1 MLFQVTQ
8 KTVNMELGAIIGI
21 VILGLAAGVLSS
33 MVGIG
38 GGIVIVPVLVLVF
51 GLSQH
56 TAQGTTW
63 AMLSFPV
70 SLVAAITYHKKGLVD
85 WRIAMILC
93 VGFLIG
99 GYFGSKV
106 AVTIPAGT
114 IKKVFAV
121 LMIIIAIKF
130 LFFEKN

>member
-1 MLFQVTQ
+1 
-8 KTVNMELGAIIGI
+8 
-21 VILGLAAGVLSS
+21 

-38 GGIVIVPVLVLVF
+38 GGIVIVPALIIMA

-56 TAQGTTW
+56 TAQGTSL

-70 SLVAAITYHKKGLVD
+70 SLVAAYTYHKKGMVD
-85 WRIAMILC
+85 WRIALLLAA
-93 VGFLIG
+93 GFIVG

-106 AVTIPAGT
+106 AVELPSAT

-121 LMIIIAIKF
+121 ILLIIAVKF
-130 LFFEKN
+130 LFIDKK

>member
-1 MLFQVTQ
+1 M
-8 KTVNMELGAIIGI
+8 GSIIGI
-21 VILGLAAGVLSS
+21 IVLGFIAGILSS

-38 GGIVIVPVLVLVF
+38 GGIVIVPMLVLLF

-56 TAQGTTW
+56 TAQGTTL

-70 SLVAAITYHKKGLVD
+70 SFAAAYTYHKNGMVD
-85 WRIAMILC
+85 WKIALLLC
-93 VGFLIG
+93 SGFVIGGFL
-99 GYFGSKV
+99 GSKF
-106 AVTIPAGT
+106 AVELPVGA

-121 LMIIIAIKF
+121 LMIVVAVKF

>member
-1 MLFQVTQ
+1 MTIGSV
-8 KTVNMELGAIIGI
+8 IGI
-21 VILGLAAGVLSS
+21 IILGIIAGVLSS

-38 GGIVIVPVLVLVF
+38 GGIVIVPVLVLLF

-56 TAQGTTW
+56 TAQGTTL

-70 SLVAAITYHKKGLVD
+70 SLVAAIAYHKKGMVD
-85 WRIAMILC
+85 WKIAMILC
-93 VGFLIG
+93 IGFVIG

-106 AVTIPAGT
+106 AVELPTAT

-121 LMIIIAIKF
+121 IMIIVAVKF
-130 LFFEKN
+130 LFFEKVK